1 MFGINR
7 LLRIS
12 LPAINVANKLIDYA
26 NEVLQMINTINKYEF
41 SDAFQ
46 KMGRGDQFSYEG
58 LIALFDYL
66 EMLED
71 DIGEPIELDVIS
83 LCCEYSEYENLKEFQ
98 DDYGDEYET
107 LESIY
112 NRTALIQV
120 EDTERF
126 IIQQF
131 LKTISNSLRVFRVPF
146 LYLSYT
152 PLYMVIL

>member
-1 MFGINR
+1 
-7 LLRIS
+7 
-12 LPAINVANKLIDYA
+12 
-26 NEVLQMINTINKYEF
+26 MINTINKYEF

-126 IIQQF
+126 IIQNF
-131 LKTISNSLRVFRVPF
+131 
-146 LYLSYT
+146 
-152 PLYMVIL
+152 

>member
-1 MFGINR
+1 
-7 LLRIS
+7 
-12 LPAINVANKLIDYA
+12 
-26 NEVLQMINTINKYEF
+26 MINTINKYEF

-58 LIALFDYL
+58 LIALFYYL
-66 EMLED
+66 EMFEE

-126 IIQQF
+126 IIQNF
-131 LKTISNSLRVFRVPF
+131 
-146 LYLSYT
+146 
-152 PLYMVIL
+152 

>member
-1 MFGINR
+1 
-7 LLRIS
+7 
-12 LPAINVANKLIDYA
+12 
-26 NEVLQMINTINKYEF
+26 MINTINKYEF
-41 SDAFQ
+41 RDAFH

-71 DIGEPIELDVIS
+71 DIGEPIELDVIAI
-83 LCCEYSEYENLKEFQ
+83 CCEYTEYENLKEFQ

-131 LKTISNSLRVFRVPF
+131 
-146 LYLSYT
+146 
-152 PLYMVIL
+152 

>member
-1 MFGINR
+1 
-7 LLRIS
+7 
-12 LPAINVANKLIDYA
+12 
-26 NEVLQMINTINKYEF
+26 MINTINKYEF

-66 EMLED
+66 EMFED
-71 DIGEPIELDVIS
+71 DIGEPIELDVIAI
-83 LCCEYSEYENLKEFQ
+83 CCEYTEYENLKEFQ
-98 DDYGDEYET
+98 NDYGDEYET

-131 LKTISNSLRVFRVPF
+131 
-146 LYLSYT
+146 
-152 PLYMVIL
+152 

>member
-1 MFGINR
+1 
-7 LLRIS
+7 
-12 LPAINVANKLIDYA
+12 
-26 NEVLQMINTINKYEF
+26 MINTINKYEF

-66 EMLED
+66 EMFED
-71 DIGEPIELDVIS
+71 DIGEPIELDVIAI
-83 LCCEYSEYENLKEFQ
+83 CCEYTEYENLKEFQ

-131 LKTISNSLRVFRVPF
+131 
-146 LYLSYT
+146 
-152 PLYMVIL
+152 

>member
-1 MFGINR
+1 MN
-7 LLRIS
+7 L
-12 LPAINVANKLIDYA
+12 A
-26 NEVLQMINTINKYEF
+26 
-41 SDAFQ
+41 DAFH

-66 EMLED
+66 EILED

-83 LCCEYSEYENLKEFQ
+83 LCCEYTEYENLKEFQ

-131 LKTISNSLRVFRVPF
+131 
-146 LYLSYT
+146 
-152 PLYMVIL
+152 

>member
-1 MFGINR
+1 
-7 LLRIS
+7 
-12 LPAINVANKLIDYA
+12 
-26 NEVLQMINTINKYEF
+26 MINTINKYEF

-66 EMLED
+66 EILED

-126 IIQQF
+126 IIQNF
-131 LKTISNSLRVFRVPF
+131 
-146 LYLSYT
+146 
-152 PLYMVIL
+152 

>member
-1 MFGINR
+1 
-7 LLRIS
+7 
-12 LPAINVANKLIDYA
+12 
-26 NEVLQMINTINKYEF
+26 MINTINKYEF

-66 EMLED
+66 EILED

-83 LCCEYSEYENLKEFQ
+83 LCCEYTEYENLKEFQ
-98 DDYGDEYET
+98 NDYGDEYET

-126 IIQQF
+126 IIRQF
-131 LKTISNSLRVFRVPF
+131 
-146 LYLSYT
+146 
-152 PLYMVIL
+152 